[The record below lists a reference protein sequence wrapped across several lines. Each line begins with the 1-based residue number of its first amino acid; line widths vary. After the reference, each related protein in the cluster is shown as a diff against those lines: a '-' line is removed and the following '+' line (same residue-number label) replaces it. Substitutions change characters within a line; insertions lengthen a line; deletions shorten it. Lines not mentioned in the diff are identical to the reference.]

1 MFFITAFAQG
11 SSSADRPLS
20 NLRQLFAEFRNVQTE
35 NRRRRA
41 VADRVRR
48 ELNSYSDRELN
59 DLGIS
64 RFDIERLARDAAV

>member
-1 MFFITAFAQG
+1 MFLITAFAQG

-20 NLRQLFAEFRNVQTE
+20 NLRQLFAEFRAVQIE

-41 VADRVRR
+41 TANRVRQ
-48 ELNSYSDRELN
+48 ELDSYSDRELN

-64 RFDIERLARDAAV
+64 RMDIEQLARDAAN

>member
-1 MFFITAFAQG
+1 MFLITAFAQG

-20 NLRQLFAEFRNVQTE
+20 NLRQLFAEFRAVRTE
-35 NRRRRA
+35 TRQRRA
-41 VADRVRR
+41 TVNRIRQ

-64 RFDIERLARDAAV
+64 RMDIERLARSAAI